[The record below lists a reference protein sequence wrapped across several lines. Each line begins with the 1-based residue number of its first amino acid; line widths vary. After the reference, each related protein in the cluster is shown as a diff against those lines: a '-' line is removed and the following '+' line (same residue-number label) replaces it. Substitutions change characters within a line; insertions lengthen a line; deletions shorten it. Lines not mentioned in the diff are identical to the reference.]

1 MGFSRVRGGGRA
13 FKVRPFKVDGS
24 HISHSTKEDP
34 EVCHMVVGT
43 SSVQESL
50 KEIQPRPI
58 AARALPTALLSNNK
72 SLVSDWPMGCSY

>member
-1 MGFSRVRGGGRA
+1 MGFSRVKGGGVL
-13 FKVRPFKVDGS
+13 FKVGPFKVDGS
-24 HISHSTKEDP
+24 HISQSTKEDP

-72 SLVSDWPMGCSY
+72 PLVSDWPM